1 MTDTTPTNKPGRP
14 GSLTPEDVLLPF
26 QFQAICT
33 FAQIS
38 QALNFTAGKPYPE
51 TTLRKFLDKLTFPM
65 EEYDNANLLW
75 KVDGPVRGW
84 AKSDKQN
91 PGGRNEKAYGLSKEG
106 AKLLEKLGHKREGS
120 FTSFERLTVL
130 HALALTDIGIAC
142 VQNGKYCEI
151 DRQVLISTDEP
162 KIDPEGKPIIREVF
176 RPDVKFWDSRDT
188 TQTIQFMEFEQER
201 ITSALPNKINTRM
214 SKWEEF
220 FTRPESANFSKDVLV
235 LFWID
240 SSPSQENS
248 ETQDSDKTQDNLTA
262 EENKAIQIW
271 MKALS
276 DLEIYLG
283 HKLSFTVYWKRF
295 ADFYASPTFDINRY
309 EQIFASANPEHTLTE
324 KRREKFFQLQAETI
338 LTPLDQKL
346 SSKQTSA
353 YIEKEKSLAESLQNA
368 SNRQEFF
375 FEEMKSLYAINLLQN
390 ERKGYALSSI
400 PWLDIYLVRFWI
412 EQEQLTSL
420 RRDLVVA
427 INDIYAAARNQPNA
441 AMAYENMV
449 WDVLFRFFN
458 FSSGGPLRFKVN
470 TSGQD
475 SQDRAFDLFPQT
487 TIIGDWPGVVDRQSE
502 ADRLSS
508 AIDWFVTTLVRYK
521 NELGLDSP
529 KNKRKRT

>member
-1 MTDTTPTNKPGRP
+1 MTDFPTTNKPGRP

-26 QFQAICT
+26 QYQAICT
-33 FAQIS
+33 FAQIR
-38 QALNFTAGKPYPE
+38 QVLNFSAGKPHSD
-51 TTLRKFLDKLTFPM
+51 TTLRKYLDKLTLPM
-65 EEYDNANLLW
+65 TEYDNANLLW
-75 KVDGPVRGW
+75 KVDGPIRGW
-84 AKSDKQN
+84 AKVDKQN
-91 PGGRNEKAYGLSKEG
+91 AGGRNEKVYGLSAEG

-120 FTSFERLTVL
+120 FTSFERITVL

-142 VQNGKYCEI
+142 LQKGKYCEI
-151 DRQVLISTDEP
+151 DRQVLISTDET
-162 KIDPEGKPIIREVF
+162 KLDPEGNPRTKEQVF

-188 TQTIQFMEFEQER
+188 TKTIQFMEFEQER

-214 SKWEEF
+214 SKWEDF

-240 SSPSQENS
+240 GSPTQEISDN
-248 ETQDSDKTQDNLTA
+248 QDNEKTQDNLTT

-276 DLEIYLG
+276 DLEIFIG
-283 HKLSFTVYWKRF
+283 HELSFTVYWKRF
-295 ADFYASPTFDINRY
+295 ADFYANPTFDINRY

-346 SSKQTSA
+346 SSKQTLA
-353 YIEKEKSLAESLQNA
+353 YINKEKSLAESLQNA

-375 FEEMKSLYAINLLQN
+375 FTEMENLFTISLSQKD
-390 ERKGYALSSI
+390 RKGYSLSSI

-427 INDIYAAARNQPNA
+427 INDIYAAARNQPSA
-441 AMAYENMV
+441 ATAYENMV

-458 FSSGGPLRFKVN
+458 FSSGGPLRFKVS
-470 TSGQD
+470 TSAQD
-475 SQDRAFDLFPQT
+475 SQDRAFDLFPRT
-487 TIIGDWPGVVDRQSE
+487 TIVGDWPGVVDQSK

-508 AIDWFVTTLVRYK
+508 AIDWFITTLVRYK
-521 NELGLDSP
+521 NELGLDNP